1 MPRLCPLEPPTV
13 KSAAQAFRLNIMGRP
28 LWPTSP
34 LMLTPSTAMLSWAV
48 SGLPTLRTV
57 SMVFTLLLQTMPDV
71 ATRYSRLKG
80 RYFRAVLHCM
90 IGSLLILTFCFYV
103 LLICKFQSTSPQ
115 TCVHLHEDDVV
126 ACREIR
132 RGLDG

>member
-1 MPRLCPLEPPTV
+1 MPHLCPLEPPTV

-34 LMLTPSTAMLSWAV
+34 LMLTPSTAMLSWA
-48 SGLPTLRTV
+48 
-57 SMVFTLLLQTMPDV
+57 TMPDV